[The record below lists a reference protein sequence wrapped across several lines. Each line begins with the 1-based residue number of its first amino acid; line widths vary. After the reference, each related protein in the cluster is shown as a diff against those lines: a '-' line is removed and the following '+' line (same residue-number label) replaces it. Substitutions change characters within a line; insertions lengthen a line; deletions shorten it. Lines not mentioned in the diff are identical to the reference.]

1 MLLKPF
7 YGFMVSCL
15 GVLIC
20 LMSRWLLTLGS
31 EMFEMTL
38 VSGAYT
44 PDKRDITRLARKMA
58 DKISQFIV
66 DVTPGLSDW
75 DAYGMIIAL
84 PFPPE

>member
-1 MLLKPF
+1 
-7 YGFMVSCL
+7 
-15 GVLIC
+15 
-20 LMSRWLLTLGS
+20 
-31 EMFEMTL
+31 MFEMTL

-75 DAYGMIIAL
+75 AAYGMIIA
-84 PFPPE
+84 

>member
-1 MLLKPF
+1 MLLKLF

-15 GVLIC
+15 GVLIYF
-20 LMSRWLLTLGS
+20 MSRWLNTLGS
-31 EMFEMTL
+31 ETFEMTL

-44 PDKRDITRLARKMA
+44 PDKRYMTRLARKMA

-75 DAYGMIIAL
+75 AAYGMIIA
-84 PFPPE
+84 